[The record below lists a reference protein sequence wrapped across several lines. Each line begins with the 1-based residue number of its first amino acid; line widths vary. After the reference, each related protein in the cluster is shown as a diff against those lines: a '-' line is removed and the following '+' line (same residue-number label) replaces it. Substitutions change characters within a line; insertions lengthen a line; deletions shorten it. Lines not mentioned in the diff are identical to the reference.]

1 MKNVLLIII
10 LYIILGSVLTGKLS
24 KQKKVYLKKNLKKV
38 KDNLKIY
45 QENKKEYLVKNNNGV
60 SIKIKKFYNF
70 ERENNEK
77 KIKFGVFFY
86 FYGRKVA
93 ENINLKLL
101 IFYDN
106 EGRIQKKTTID
117 ETSQC
122 LCTIKSEYKD
132 KIDINDI
139 RENIGYNCIATTS
152 LNLNIT
158 KATLNK
164 NYSLLVD
171 DEEINFEDINFN
183 QESMDIVLAPS
194 YKKAGILDEAQ
205 IKLKQSDKYFQ
216 INGILKPDDLLS
228 KGDIIHFQLGENEEN
243 KKIISCKAI
252 KIEVQNCILE
262 CSFQNQ
268 LENISTINIDSAE
281 NIDSNIYIII
291 NLKQEESKVKTTTLS
306 LIRNRRHGGWSTKTI
321 IFLVVI
327 GVVLILGASILAII
341 LKNRKNPSPSVD
353 DKTKTVVQLKADE
366 VIIQKNN
373 QNIKV

>member
-1 MKNVLLIII
+1 
-10 LYIILGSVLTGKLS
+10 
-24 KQKKVYLKKNLKKV
+24 
-38 KDNLKIY
+38 
-45 QENKKEYLVKNNNGV
+45 
-60 SIKIKKFYNF
+60 
-70 ERENNEK
+70 
-77 KIKFGVFFY
+77 
-86 FYGRKVA
+86 
-93 ENINLKLL
+93 
-101 IFYDN
+101 
-106 EGRIQKKTTID
+106 
-117 ETSQC
+117 
-122 LCTIKSEYKD
+122 
-132 KIDINDI
+132 
-139 RENIGYNCIATTS
+139 
-152 LNLNIT
+152 
-158 KATLNK
+158 
-164 NYSLLVD
+164 
-171 DEEINFEDINFN
+171 
-183 QESMDIVLAPS
+183 MDIVLAPS